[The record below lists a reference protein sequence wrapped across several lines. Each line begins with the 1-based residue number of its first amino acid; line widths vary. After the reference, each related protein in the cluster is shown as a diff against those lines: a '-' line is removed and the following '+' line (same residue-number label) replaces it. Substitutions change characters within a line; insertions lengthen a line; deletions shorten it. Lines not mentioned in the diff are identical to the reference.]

1 MVAPAVGKRQQDY
14 TVGLSK
20 ASSAIDEV
28 RLLLQTWIPGEDD
41 QALLKRVRESGL
53 LGRQTAQRTYD
64 LVFRVFRYRLMQPSD
79 LPARRLKR
87 IVEQD
92 GDPQT
97 FKQLLFLYTA
107 RADALL
113 YDFTVERY
121 WPAYNGGELILR
133 PQDVQ
138 DFLKEAAEDGR
149 LARTWSA
156 TTQVK
161 ISRSVIGALRDF
173 GFLYEDRR
181 GYREIVE
188 FHPADFTVA
197 YLAYD
202 LHLAG
207 LTDSATVEHPDWG
220 LFGLT
225 HERVLNRL
233 DGLDERAGLIVQRA
247 GSVVRVTWLRTTMEE
262 VIDAYSG

>member
-1 MVAPAVGKRQQDY
+1 MTESAVGKRQQDY

-28 RLLLQTWIPGEDD
+28 RLLLQTWMPGEDD
-41 QALLKRVRESGL
+41 QEFLQRVRESGL

-64 LVFRVFRYRLMQPSD
+64 LVFRVFRYRLMRPNDQ
-79 LPARRLKR
+79 PARRLKR
-87 IVEQD
+87 LVEQN
-92 GDPQT
+92 GDSQT
-97 FKQLLFLYTA
+97 FKELLFLYTA

-113 YDFTVERY
+113 YDFTIERF
-121 WPAYNGGELILR
+121 WLAQNGGELYLR
-133 PQDVQ
+133 PEDVQ
-138 DFLKEAAEDGR
+138 DFLKEAVEDGR
-149 LARTWSA
+149 LPRSWTPS
-156 TTQVK
+156 TQVK

-188 FHPADFTVA
+188 VRPTNFTIA

-207 LTDSATVEHPDWG
+207 LTDGALAEHPDWG

-225 HERVLNRL
+225 REHALDRL
-233 DGLDERAGLIVQRA
+233 DALGERAGMIVQRA
-247 GSVVRVTWLRTTMEE
+247 GSVVSITWLHTTMDE
-262 VIDAYSG
+262 VIHAYTR